1 MHETFDEDLL
11 PSPLSLR
18 RSSLAAAAVG
28 LLLAVTV
35 VLPAEYAIDPT
46 GAGRLLG
53 LTQMGQIK
61 QALEQQAQGTPA
73 ILPAAAPAPVS
84 QLSDVPRQQHTV
96 KLVLQPNEGTEVKL
110 EMPQGARVSYQWS
123 TSGTGLYYDT
133 HGDPYG
139 APQDFYH
146 GYGKGRDTAEQAG
159 ELVAAFN
166 GRHGWYWRN
175 SSDQPVTLT
184 LRTEGQYI
192 SIEQVL

>member
-1 MHETFDEDLL
+1 MHDTFDEELL
-11 PSPLSLR
+11 PSPRSLR

-53 LTQMGQIK
+53 LTQMGQAK
-61 QALEQQAQGTPA
+61 QALAQTQQGE
-73 ILPAAAPAPVS
+73 APASVTAS
-84 QLSDVPRQQHTV
+84 QPATSLADVPRQQHTV
-96 KLVLQPNEGTEVKL
+96 QLVLQPNEGTEVKL
-110 EMPQGARVSYQWS
+110 EMPKGAKVSYHWS
-123 TSGTGLYYDT
+123 SNGPGLYYDT

-139 APQDFYH
+139 ADHDFYH
-146 GYGKGRDTAEQAG
+146 GYGKGRDSAAQSG
-159 ELVAAFN
+159 DLVAAFD

-175 SSDQPVTLT
+175 SSEQPVTLT

-192 SIEQVL
+192 TIEQVL